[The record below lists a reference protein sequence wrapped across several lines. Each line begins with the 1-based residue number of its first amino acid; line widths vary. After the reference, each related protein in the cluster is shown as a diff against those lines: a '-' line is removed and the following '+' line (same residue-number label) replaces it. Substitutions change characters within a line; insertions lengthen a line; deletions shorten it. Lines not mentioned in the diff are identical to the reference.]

1 MTQLPR
7 EEFNKVK
14 YVETCTELGE
24 FVKEKDTM
32 YGHAFFN
39 MLNEYGIDYALSKM
53 EEKLFRLKQLK
64 KLNKMNHSDSIKD
77 SVKDLQGYAL
87 LTLLYIEASEE
98 YEGMRFTINI
108 EGGN

>member
-14 YVETCTELGE
+14 YVETCTELCE

-64 KLNKMNHSDSIKD
+64 KLNKMNHSESFKD

>member
-1 MTQLPR
+1 
-7 EEFNKVK
+7 
-14 YVETCTELGE
+14 
-24 FVKEKDTM
+24 M

-64 KLNKMNHSDSIKD
+64 KLNKMNHSESFKD

>member
-1 MTQLPR
+1 MTQIPR
-7 EEFNKVK
+7 EEFKK
-14 YVETCTELGE
+14 ADYVGTCTELGE

-64 KLNKMNHSDSIKD
+64 KLNKMDHNESFKD

-87 LTLLYIEASEE
+87 LTLLYMEVSEAYEE
-98 YEGMRFTINI
+98 SRKKVEII
-108 EGGN
+108 GGN

>member
-39 MLNEYGIDYALSKM
+39 MLNEYEIDYALSKM

-64 KLNKMNHSDSIKD
+64 KLNKMNHSESFKD

>member
-1 MTQLPR
+1 
-7 EEFNKVK
+7 
-14 YVETCTELGE
+14 
-24 FVKEKDTM
+24 
-32 YGHAFFN
+32 
-39 MLNEYGIDYALSKM
+39 M

-64 KLNKMNHSDSIKD
+64 KINKMNHSESFKD

>member
-64 KLNKMNHSDSIKD
+64 KLNKMNHSESFKD